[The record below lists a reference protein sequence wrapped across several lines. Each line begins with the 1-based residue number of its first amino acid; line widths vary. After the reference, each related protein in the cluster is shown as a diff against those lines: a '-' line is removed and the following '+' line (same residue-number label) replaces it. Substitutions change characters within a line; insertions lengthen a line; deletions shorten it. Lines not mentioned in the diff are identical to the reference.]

1 MPAPAIKKG
10 SDHFFNFIYE
20 GNGGGQRVGKFIP
33 FTDNGTIDKSVIFN
47 DGDSPQLSKTP
58 SGAGN
63 RRTFTFSVW
72 LKRGELTG
80 AEQYILSASNS
91 ASSTKYDFI
100 YFDTDNCI
108 RIQHHNGSSVEGQ
121 LKTNRTFEDCTKW
134 YHLVYRCDTT
144 QSTATDRMRLYI
156 DGDEITSF
164 SIDTNPSQNYDT
176 DVNDATLQ
184 SIGKPGWHDGVY
196 FDGYMAEVNLA
207 DGTSYGPNTFGVTDT
222 STGRWIPK
230 S

>member
-10 SDHFFNFIYE
+10 SDHFFNVTYG
-20 GNGGGQRVGKFIP
+20 GNGRGQRVGKFVP

-80 AEQYILSASNS
+80 SEQYILSASNS

-108 RIQHHNGSSVEGQ
+108 EYNIIMV
-121 LKTNRTFEDCTKW
+121 
-134 YHLVYRCDTT
+134 LV
-144 QSTATDRMRLYI
+144 
-156 DGDEITSF
+156 
-164 SIDTNPSQNYDT
+164 
-176 DVNDATLQ
+176 
-184 SIGKPGWHDGVY
+184 
-196 FDGYMAEVNLA
+196 
-207 DGTSYGPNTFGVTDT
+207 
-222 STGRWIPK
+222 
-230 S
+230 